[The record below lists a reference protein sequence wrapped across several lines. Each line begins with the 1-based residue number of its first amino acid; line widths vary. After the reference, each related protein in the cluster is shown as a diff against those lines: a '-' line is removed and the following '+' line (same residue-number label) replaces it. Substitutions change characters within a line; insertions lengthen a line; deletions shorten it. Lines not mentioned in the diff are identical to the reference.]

1 MATRARHKWWIW
13 PILLALLAA
22 CTAPAPGP
30 PSTTPAP
37 TCYPR
42 PEPTGEKWI
51 DATVVA
57 TPAPQVGPGET
68 ISLTFSGGYV
78 VVHYSVVCGT
88 EVVGYRFADELPG
101 YTWQRHVEVRLDE
114 RVLATAACDYTCTIV
129 AGIPADVAP
138 GRYRLTIAGLAT
150 NLGFDLDVGP

>member
-1 MATRARHKWWIW
+1 MHRARHRPIW

-30 PSTTPAP
+30 PSPAP

-51 DATVVA
+51 DTTVVA
-57 TPAPQVGPGET
+57 TPAPQVRPGQT

-101 YTWQRHVEVRLDE
+101 HTWQRHVEVRLDE
-114 RVLATAACDYTCTIV
+114 RVLAVAACDYTCNIV
-129 AGIPADVAP
+129 AGIPEDVPP
-138 GRYRLTIAGLAT
+138 GPHRLTVSGFAT
-150 NLGFDLDVGP
+150 NLGFDLVVGP